1 MMAGFYCTAS
11 PFIKLNSKVV
21 FISLFWFLSP
31 FFVLISL
38 FSSSPKSVVFDSV
51 STIMMGETKQFLMVK
66 SSSLSAYN
74 LILAMVAWW
83 MPVLE
88 SSTNLGQMRKMP
100 KEPL

>member
-1 MMAGFYCTAS
+1 
-11 PFIKLNSKVV
+11 
-21 FISLFWFLSP
+21 
-31 FFVLISL
+31 
-38 FSSSPKSVVFDSV
+38 
-51 STIMMGETKQFLMVK
+51 MMGETKQFLMVK

-100 KEPL
+100 IEPL